1 MPRFLSDEWF
11 DAVRLHS
18 GHDTAEPGRQDDPDS
33 SPTTAPGHHL
43 EPHHLEPHHS
53 IHGPRPDRLVL
64 EQVVTGSP
72 HGNVRYF
79 VVVEGNNARLV
90 EPGFARQVAD
100 LTITT
105 DWDTATAMAKGEL
118 ATQAA
123 LMQGR
128 LRVRGN
134 LAKLAG
140 RAGDLA
146 GLDPVPEAVRK
157 NTTY

>member
-18 GHDTAEPGRQDDPDS
+18 GHDEPEPTGHNDDTTE
-33 SPTTAPGHHL
+33 PTPS
-43 EPHHLEPHHS
+43 HHLEPHHS

-79 VVVEGNNARLV
+79 VIVEGNNARLA
-90 EPGFARQVAD
+90 ESGFARQVAD

-105 DWDTATAMAKGEL
+105 DWHTATAMAKGEL

>member
-1 MPRFLSDEWF
+1 MPRFLSAEWF
-11 DAVRLHS
+11 DAVRQHS
-18 GHDTAEPGRQDDPDS
+18 GHEPRVQPGQDRHTGQAEPTRD
-33 SPTTAPGHHL
+33 THTAAHT
-43 EPHHLEPHHS
+43 HHS
-53 IHGPRPDRLVL
+53 IHGPSPDRLVL

-72 HGNVRYF
+72 DGNVRYF
-79 VVVEGNNARLV
+79 VVVENGQARIA
-90 EPGFARQVAD
+90 EPGFARQTAD

-105 DWDTATAMAKGEL
+105 DWNTATAMAKGDL

-134 LAKLAG
+134 MVKLSG

-157 NTTY
+157 ATTY

>member
-18 GHDTAEPGRQDDPDS
+18 GHDEPEPSGHHDDTTE
-33 SPTTAPGHHL
+33 PTPSHHL
-43 EPHHLEPHHS
+43 EAHHS

-79 VVVEGNNARLV
+79 VIVEDNHARLV
-90 EPGFARQVAD
+90 ESGFARQVAD

>member
-18 GHDTAEPGRQDDPDS
+18 GHDEPEPPYEHELPHDALPEPPQHAEAE
-33 SPTTAPGHHL
+33 TT
-43 EPHHLEPHHS
+43 HHS
-53 IHGPRPDRLVL
+53 IHGPSPDRLVL

-72 HGNVRYF
+72 DGNVRYF
-79 VVVEGNNARLV
+79 VIVENDRARLV
-90 EPGFARQVAD
+90 ESGFARQVAD

-105 DWDTATAMAKGEL
+105 DWDTATAMARGGL
-118 ATQAA
+118 APQAA
-123 LMQGR
+123 LMQGK

-157 NTTY
+157 ITTY

>member
-1 MPRFLSDEWF
+1 MPRFLSPEWF
-11 DAVRLHS
+11 DAVRVHS
-18 GHDTAEPGRQDDPDS
+18 GREPQGS
-33 SPTTAPGHHL
+33 SNAPHT
-43 EPHHLEPHHS
+43 
-53 IHGPRPDRLVL
+53 IHGPHPDRLVL

-72 HGNVRYF
+72 YGNVRYF
-79 VVVEGNNARLV
+79 VVVENKAARLV

-105 DWDTATAMAKGEL
+105 DWETATAMAKGEL

-134 LAKLAG
+134 MTKLAG
-140 RAGDLA
+140 RAAELA

-157 NTTY
+157 ATTY

>member
-1 MPRFLSDEWF
+1 MPRFLSPEWF
-11 DAVRLHS
+11 DAVRTHS
-18 GHDTAEPGRQDDPDS
+18 GHEEQRNPHEPGEADR
-33 SPTTAPGHHL
+33 TGHHTL
-43 EPHHLEPHHS
+43 
-53 IHGPRPDRLVL
+53 HGPSPDRLVL

-79 VVVEGNNARLV
+79 VVVENGHARLV
-90 EPGFARQVAD
+90 EPGFFRQVAD

-105 DWDTATAMAKGEL
+105 DWETASAMAKGEL

-128 LRVRGN
+128 LRMRGN
-134 LAKLAG
+134 LSKLAG

-146 GLDPVPEAVRK
+146 GLDPVPEAVRRT
-157 NTTY
+157 TTY

>member
-1 MPRFLSDEWF
+1 MPRFLSAEWF
-11 DAVRLHS
+11 DAVRQHS
-18 GHDTAEPGRQDDPDS
+18 GHAARVQPGQDGHTGQTEPTSDTH
-33 SPTTAPGHHL
+33 TAAHT
-43 EPHHLEPHHS
+43 HHS
-53 IHGPRPDRLVL
+53 IHGPSPDRLVL

-72 HGNVRYF
+72 DGNVRYF
-79 VVVEGNNARLV
+79 VVVENGQARIA
-90 EPGFARQVAD
+90 EPGFARQTAD

-105 DWDTATAMAKGEL
+105 DWNTATAMAKGDL

-134 LAKLAG
+134 MAKLAG

-157 NTTY
+157 ATTY

>member
-18 GHDTAEPGRQDDPDS
+18 GHGEP
-33 SPTTAPGHHL
+33 
-43 EPHHLEPHHS
+43 EPEPHHS

-72 HGNVRYF
+72 DGNVRYF
-79 VVVEGNNARLV
+79 VIVEDNNARLV
-90 EPGFARQVAD
+90 ESGFARQVAD